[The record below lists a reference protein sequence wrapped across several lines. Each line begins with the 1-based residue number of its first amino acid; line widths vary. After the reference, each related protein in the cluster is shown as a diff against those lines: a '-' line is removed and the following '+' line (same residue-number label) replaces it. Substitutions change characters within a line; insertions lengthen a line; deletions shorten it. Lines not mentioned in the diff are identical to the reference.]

1 MRQLVDVLNLECVEQ
16 RVAACLERPAKGRES
31 RKNGVTGLASQSRLP
46 RIARNS
52 VSRLGNCQRE
62 QRECQNSCTKCKST
76 RPMVTHTGPPT
87 CSTTKR
93 RQSPLNQAF
102 FTQNR
107 HHPAGSI
114 GPATSLHAEGG

>member
-87 CSTTKR
+87 LLNNDESGLLHPEPAPPGGIDRACYELACR
-93 RQSPLNQAF
+93 RRLKE
-102 FTQNR
+102 R
-107 HHPAGSI
+107 
-114 GPATSLHAEGG
+114 AT